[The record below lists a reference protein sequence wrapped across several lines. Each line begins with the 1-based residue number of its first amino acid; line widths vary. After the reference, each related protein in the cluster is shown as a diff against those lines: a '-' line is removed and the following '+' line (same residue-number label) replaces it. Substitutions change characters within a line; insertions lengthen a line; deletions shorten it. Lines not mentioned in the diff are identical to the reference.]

1 MSFEARLSPARV
13 SAAAAVAFPRRA
25 LWLLLIL
32 YIGAGLVGRDPW
44 GAEDA
49 AGFGVMW
56 SMAHGNPV
64 DLVLPVVAGDWS
76 AEEGPLPFWVGAL
89 MLRLFG
95 GLLGE
100 PLAARLSTVLWFA
113 LATTALWYAAYR
125 FARRAEAQPVTFA
138 FGGEA
143 APRDYG
149 RMLADMA
156 VLLLLGTVGIALR
169 MHETTAE
176 TAALAWILVALFGLA
191 WSLERPRRGALVAG
205 LAVAAAALSRGPWLG
220 LWLLVAVLAAL
231 AVSGAPRDRPQ
242 RLALAASAALG
253 GFALWPLLTL
263 LAPEASRVAYWEA
276 YAGWLARSVGVP
288 WLAEPGWLPSNL
300 AWYLWPLWP
309 LAAWTLYAWRHL
321 LRAPHVL
328 LPTLALG
335 AMLGAVLT
343 TAPMTEAAL
352 VPLVPPLLVLAVF
365 GAASLRRSL
374 DTLMDWFA
382 MATFSLFAVAAWAY
396 FIAWQT
402 GAPPRMATSVLRLVP
417 GFQEAPGL
425 ALLLLAAAGTAGWA
439 ALIGWRVA
447 RRPPMLWTGPL
458 LAGAG
463 LTMLWLLLTTLFI
476 AAVNYNRSYRPIA
489 QQVAEQVRQQVAA
502 GVTAC
507 VRAHRLP
514 AGQRVM
520 FAHFGKLDFGH
531 PARPQPCELLLQR
544 DSRRS
549 ALDDDL
555 PPGEW
560 RQVWIGSWP
569 ARPDEL
575 IRLHRLVRP

>member
-13 SAAAAVAFPRRA
+13 SVAAALAFPRWA
-25 LWLLLIL
+25 LWVLLVL
-32 YIGAGLVGRDPW
+32 YIGAGLFGRDPW

-56 SMAHGNPV
+56 FMAHGAAA

-76 AEEGPLPFWVGAL
+76 AEEGPLPSWVGAL
-89 MLRLFG
+89 FIA
-95 GLLGE
+95 LLGGWLGD
-100 PLAARLSTVLWFA
+100 PLAARLTTVLWFA
-113 LATTALWYAAYR
+113 VATTALWYATYR
-125 FARRAEAQPVTFA
+125 LARRDEAQPVTFA

-176 TAALAWILVALFGLA
+176 TVALAFTMVALFGLA

-205 LAVAAAALSRGPWLG
+205 LAVAAVALSRGPALG
-220 LWLLVAVLAAL
+220 LWLLAGVLAAL
-231 AVSGAPRDRPQ
+231 ALNGERRDRTPKLV
-242 RLALAASAALG
+242 LATAVALG
-253 GFALWPLLTL
+253 GFAVWPLLAQ
-263 LAPEASRVAYWEA
+263 LAPEASRAAYWSA
-276 YAGWLARSVGVP
+276 YRGWLERSIALPGP
-288 WLAEPGWLPSNL
+288 SEFGWLPRNL

-321 LRAPHVL
+321 LRTPHVQMPAL
-328 LPTLALG
+328 VLAATLG
-335 AMLGAVLT
+335 AALT
-343 TAPMTEAAL
+343 TAPLNEAAL
-352 VPLVPPLLVLAVF
+352 APLVPPLLVLAVF

-374 DTLMDWFA
+374 DTLIDWFA
-382 MATFSLFAVAAWAY
+382 MATFSLFALAAWAY

-402 GAPPRMATSVLRLVP
+402 GTPPRMAASVLRLVP
-417 GFQEAPGL
+417 GFDDRPPWPLL
-425 ALLLLAAAGTAGWA
+425 ALAALATAGWV
-439 ALIGWRVA
+439 ALVVWRIA

-476 AAVNYNRSYRPIA
+476 AAVNYNRSARPIA
-489 QQVAEQVRQQVAA
+489 LQVAEQIRQQAVE
-502 GVTAC
+502 GQPTC
-507 VRAHRLP
+507 VRAQGLN
-514 AGQRVM
+514 AGQRAM
-520 FAHFGKLDFGH
+520 FAYVGGIDFGH
-531 PARPQPCELLLQR
+531 PARPQACELLLQR

-549 ALDDDL
+549 AIDDAL
-555 PPGEW
+555 PPGDW
-560 RQVWIGSWP
+560 RQLWVGSWP
-569 ARPDEL
+569 ARRDEL
-575 IRLHRLVRP
+575 IRLHQLAGR